1 MCLQLQLLCPTCTQ
15 TWSKQN
21 WRAQNNVCKSAWST
35 TKPGLSQIA
44 TFLIKVVYARC
55 EQGTRLMLYVTG
67 RNLGSTW
74 SNVVGLFCSYKM
86 PDRYVILHSFTKSR
100 HTNADNTCRI
110 LCIVFVTQFGIS
122 DDVSLIPRACPPFHH
137 RGDQGYYVC
146 RIRYSKLTF

>member
-1 MCLQLQLLCPTCTQ
+1 MCLQLQLLCPVCTQ

-44 TFLIKVVYARC
+44 TFLINVVNARC

-86 PDRYVILHSFTKSR
+86 PDRYVILHSSTKSR
-100 HTNADNTCRI
+100 HANACRI
-110 LCIVFVTQFGIS
+110 LCIVFVIQFGIS
-122 DDVSLIPRACPPFHH
+122 DDVSLIPRACPPFRHW
-137 RGDQGYYVC
+137 GDQSYYVC